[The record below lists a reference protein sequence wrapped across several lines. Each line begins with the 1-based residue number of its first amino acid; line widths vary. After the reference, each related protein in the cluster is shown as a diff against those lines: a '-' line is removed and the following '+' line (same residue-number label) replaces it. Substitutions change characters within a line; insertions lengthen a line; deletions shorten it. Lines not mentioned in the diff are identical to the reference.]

1 MMIRWGEWCGAR
13 ALNSARHR
21 LATLVAI
28 ETIAARAGR
37 ALQPKTEETMERGGL
52 SLAIPADRQ
61 IEIID
66 DAGCIACVLE
76 GQVRVTTEGFS
87 EDTIAERGQ
96 NVSFKRGC
104 KSLLSAFRDAIVFIP
119 ASRAVLDEGFA
130 LYRFR
135 GKDVLTIAMSRADS
149 LAQLARR
156 LAIGGAAATRPL
168 EVPGASVI

>member
-1 MMIRWGEWCGAR
+1 M
-13 ALNSARHR
+13 
-21 LATLVAI
+21 ATLLAI
-28 ETIAARAGR
+28 DNIAARAGR
-37 ALQPKTEETMERGGL
+37 ALQPKTEETMERGGV

-76 GQVRVTTEGFS
+76 GQVRVTTEGFR

-96 NVSFKRGC
+96 NILFKRSC

-119 ASRAVLDEGFA
+119 APRSVLDEGFA

-135 GKDVLTIAMSRADS
+135 DKSVLTIANSRADS
-149 LAQLARR
+149 LAQLAQW

-168 EVPGASVI
+168 EAAGAS